1 MINQKPEDL
10 DINELTDL
18 TPFSLDVY
26 QNPGKFTSGNLYV
39 QSHVLESAAPLNPW
53 SNDSANELDSGTSTQ
68 IDS

>member
-10 DINELTDL
+10 DINELAQL
-18 TPFSLDVY
+18 TPFAIDIF
-26 QNPGKFTSGNLYV
+26 QNRCPFTNAKIFIDT
-39 QSHVLESAAPLNPW
+39 HVLESAAPLNPW